1 MLCETQKEHP
11 DYPKWVN
18 SIQLYGDYLKGMM
31 KYTHPYGMIPSG
43 VYHAEEYKDTTNF
56 YALHLFPPANA
67 KELYTE
73 QIKRG
78 VQLDKEHYMKRFPV
92 WFNIFNGNTAI
103 HLSNG
108 TAQHRSGTVVL
119 DRRQE
124 SFRTI
129 LDLWRRTQ
137 LSATEYLLF
146 GRNDRRD
153 ARWYPYP
160 G

>member
-1 MLCETQKEHP
+1 MQAMVMLCETQKEHP

-18 SIQLYGDYLKGMM
+18 SIQLYGEYLKGMM

-78 VQLDKEHYMKRFPV
+78 VQLDKEHYMKRFPCGST
-92 WFNIFNGNTAI
+92 FSTAI
-103 HLSNG
+103 PPSIFP
-108 TAQHRSGTVVL
+108 T
-119 DRRQE
+119 E
-124 SFRTI
+124 SPPP
-129 LDLWRRTQ
+129 
-137 LSATEYLLF
+137 SAETS
-146 GRNDRRD
+146 
-153 ARWYPYP
+153 
-160 G
+160 